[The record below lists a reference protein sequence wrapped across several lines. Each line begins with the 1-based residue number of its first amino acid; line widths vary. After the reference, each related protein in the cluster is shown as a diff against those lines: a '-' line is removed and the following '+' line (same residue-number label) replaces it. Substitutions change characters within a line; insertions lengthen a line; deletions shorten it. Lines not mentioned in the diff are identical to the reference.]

1 MAYLGLFSSVF
12 NWVFEKILS
21 PIVLFLSDILSAIF
35 EWVFNVILQP
45 LLVLVFKLVLP
56 WAIELLKD
64 LFSGLL
70 YSALSWI
77 CKILDYFQEIFAILA
92 GMQPVRVLEGGTSYR
107 ETSLLGAIFSLS
119 EVNKM
124 FLYLLVLGFG
134 LAFTCAIIA
143 VIKSTIDLDFE
154 NKRPVGAVLRSL
166 FKAFIHFLTL
176 NLVVVF
182 ILMLSGRMLNT
193 VSLAT
198 GTNDVSLGRIVFC
211 STTLNAHRND
221 AQNISKFP
229 VEKNIMTDTDRKYF
243 YYKSVQG
250 ARDYA
255 NSDDVTKYFY
265 LHKLDFVTGIVVCVF
280 LAIVMFGSCITFIQ
294 RIFDIIILYL
304 VSPLFVATM
313 PLDEGEKYKKW
324 KDLFI
329 GKVFTGFGAVLAMNL
344 FLILVPIIMGNQIS
358 WGQESAEGT
367 YIFKLL
373 FLCGGAYALN
383 KVGPMLTT
391 LINWQAGQSESE
403 NAAYASSL
411 IGGAV
416 ASGAV
421 SLAKDGAMKLG
432 HAFASPFRSAYD
444 YAFGE
449 GDRSDI
455 ADQKWESMQ
464 ENGLSD
470 EDRAKLEA
478 EKEKEKEK
486 DGNNKADIE
495 DKKPDGEG
503 NDDKDKEKEKG
514 LEKVEPSKFDKFMK
528 SCHKIFP
535 AKEDKNGNYSVGLLG
550 FKINYN
556 KDGKKTGIKTPVAT
570 WGRTAD
576 GSMKWDSW
584 KIPGVCTAR
593 RGQNTGKFK
602 LSSIPAF
609 GFRRFEDKDGNNRIS
624 SVLGF
629 NQELGKDGQMHMT
642 KGWLGYSASAASD
655 GTYHTDSIMGV
666 KFGRSYNKDS
676 GQYETSG
683 VRVGNFIFGGAD
695 PTAGSA
701 HLEEEQPEQKQKKK

>member
-1 MAYLGLFSSVF
+1 MRMAYLGLFSSVF

-193 VSLAT
+193 VSIAT

-229 VEKNIMTDTDRKYF
+229 VDKNIMTDTDRKYF

-470 EDRAKLEA
+470 EDKAKLDA
-478 EKEKEKEK
+478 EKDKDKDNK
-486 DGNNKADIE
+486 DGDKADI
-495 DKKPDGEG
+495 DKKPDGG
-503 NDDKDKEKEKG
+503 DDKDKKLDGGNDKDKKLDDKE
-514 LEKVEPSKFDKFMK
+514 EAPSKFDAFMN
-528 SCHKIFP
+528 SCHKFFP
-535 AKEDKNGNYSVGLLG
+535 AKEDKDGNYSVGLLG

-556 KDGKKTGIKTPVAT
+556 KDGKRTGYKCPVAT
-570 WGRTAD
+570 WNKNDKGE
-576 GSMKWDSW
+576 MKWDSW
-584 KIPGVCTAR
+584 KIPGVCTAK
-593 RGQNTGKFK
+593 RGQKTGDFK
-602 LSSIPAF
+602 LSSIPAI
-609 GFRRFEDKDGNNRIS
+609 GFRRFEDSDGKNRIS

-629 NQELGKDGQMHMT
+629 NRELGQDGQMHTT
-642 KGWLGYSASAASD
+642 KGWLGYKASAASD
-655 GTYHTDSIMGV
+655 GTYHTDSIVGV
-666 KFGRSYNKDS
+666 KFGRAYNKDS

-683 VRVGNFIFGGAD
+683 VRIGNFIMGGPK

-701 HLEEEQPEQKQKKK
+701 HLKEE